1 MQNLIYKLTPLMMK
15 AFEEKFIIIINKD
28 IRGKKKQKQ
37 TKPFI
42 FAE

>member
-1 MQNLIYKLTPLMMK
+1 MK

-28 IRGKKKQKQ
+28 IKGKKKQKQ
-37 TKPFI
+37 TKQFI

>member
-1 MQNLIYKLTPLMMK
+1 MK

-28 IRGKKKQKQ
+28 IKGQKKQIQ
-37 TKPFI
+37 TKQFI